1 MDGSEAS
8 PPEFILGKSVLKK
21 CSKFTE
27 EHPCRSVI
35 PKCFFAHLG
44 NLGRAASVGHLDY
57 TCDFF
62 EICLLICYMAF
73 IFFTNF

>member
-57 TCDFF
+57 TCGFF

-73 IFFTNF
+73 NFFTNF